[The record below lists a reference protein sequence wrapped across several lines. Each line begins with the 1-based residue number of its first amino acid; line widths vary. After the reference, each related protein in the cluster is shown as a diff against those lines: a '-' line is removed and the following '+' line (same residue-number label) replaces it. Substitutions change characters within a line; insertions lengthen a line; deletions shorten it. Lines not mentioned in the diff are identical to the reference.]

1 MIFFVNGSKKE
12 VIVLNKNERA
22 LNKLKSLVDADEY
35 IKLLVMFAGETIYF
49 PAAGT
54 PKEKQERNRE
64 IIKASENGV
73 SVSELIE
80 SYGLSESQIRRI
92 LKGKAV

>member
-1 MIFFVNGSKKE
+1 MIFFVSGSKKE
-12 VIVLNKNERA
+12 VIALNKNERA

-64 IIKASENGV
+64 IIKARENGATV
-73 SVSELIE
+73 SKLTEL
-80 SYGLSESQIRRI
+80 YGLSDSQIRRI

>member
-1 MIFFVNGSKKE
+1 MIFFVSGSKKE
-12 VIVLNKNERA
+12 VIALNKNERA
-22 LNKLKSLVDADEY
+22 LNKLKAVVDKDVY
-35 IKLLVMFAGETIYF
+35 LTLLVMFAGETIYF

-64 IIKASENGV
+64 IIKAKENG
-73 SVSELIE
+73 VSELIE